1 MHCRFNINPFFFNL
15 FPLSVLHDRTIS
27 IRVDVEGKV
36 TDVRSFRGR
45 LIFFFLYNIFI
56 QVVLFIDILVWK
68 TNCVIYCEI

>member
-27 IRVDVEGKV
+27 IRVDVEGQV

-45 LIFFFLYNIFI
+45 LIFFFLFLIASSVLNVDIVSSFI
-56 QVVLFIDILVWK
+56 VHS
-68 TNCVIYCEI
+68 